1 MKIPR
6 LIGDKMH
13 VDLREGNRDVV
24 FSKLL
29 KDDLSD
35 VRFHTLNS
43 ENIVAEEQQI
53 KIEGRAAK
61 IDKTCDNGGF
71 VGYILMLQCALLQ
84 YFYHQIDVTSIRDAY
99 SDLKPCSLLLMT
111 PVDHLVGGDQLVG
124 DDDDDLVSVDR
135 F

>member
-1 MKIPR
+1 MKITR

-13 VDLREGNRDVV
+13 VDLWERNRDVV

-29 KDDLSD
+29 KDDFSD
-35 VRFHTLNS
+35 VRFYILNS

-53 KIEGRAAK
+53 KIERRAAEINK
-61 IDKTCDNGGF
+61 AGDNGGF

-84 YFYHQIDVTSIRDAY
+84 YFYHQIDVTSIGDAY

-111 PVDHLVGGDQLVG
+111 PVNHLVGGDQ
-124 DDDDDLVSVDR
+124 
-135 F
+135 

>member
-53 KIEGRAAK
+53 KIEGRADK